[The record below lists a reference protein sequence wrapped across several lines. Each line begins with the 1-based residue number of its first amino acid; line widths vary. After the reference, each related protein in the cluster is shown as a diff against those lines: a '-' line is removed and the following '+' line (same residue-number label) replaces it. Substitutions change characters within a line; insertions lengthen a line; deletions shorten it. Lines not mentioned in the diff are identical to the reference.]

1 MVPEN
6 RAKKYKN
13 LFKSM
18 SKIKSMKIGSEGVA
32 VVLDMRMVSFMK
44 ANAIDQFHRSF
55 IGRSE
60 LQNRT
65 QNNIS
70 EKLGVQIDYDNALL
84 IVNIRGKQ
92 MWTELES
99 YLVPIV
105 IIV

>member
-44 ANAIDQFHRSF
+44 ANAIDQFHRSLSADLNCK
-55 IGRSE
+55 IARK
-60 LQNRT
+60 T
-65 QNNIS
+65 IS
-70 EKLGVQIDYDNALL
+70 V
-84 IVNIRGKQ
+84 RR
-92 MWTELES
+92 
-99 YLVPIV
+99 
-105 IIV
+105 